1 MAAAEYDF
9 TIEQGATFPLICT
22 YKDDTGAAQDLT
34 GFTAR
39 MQIREN
45 LSATAVLLELNTE
58 NGRINIEGAD
68 GRVELLLTADETAA
82 ITWKRGVYD
91 LEIESPDGEV
101 KRLLKG
107 RITVDREVTR

>member
-22 YKDDTGAAQDLT
+22 YKDDAGAAQDLT

-39 MQIREN
+39 MHVRSSVN
-45 LSATAVLLELNTE
+45 DPNTLLEATTE
-58 NGRINIEGAD
+58 NGLINIEGAY
-68 GRVELLLTADETAA
+68 GRIELVLSATDTAA

-107 RITVDREVTR
+107 RVTVDREVTR